1 MTGFNIKSDEFA
13 NPNVWLRMVVENE
26 LEIRKVLAKVRA
38 IPISVTY
45 DLTITLSNEIDTF
58 KCSQAIMDT
67 LWIYKFMYFEHNFM
81 NIDAVILMPDTNQI
95 EMAREKNLTSDNNIK
110 LKASFEVS
118 TYYPAFRKDRI
129 NMSGYPRQY
138 GTGMSDLNGFPV
150 DGGFSDFFGQPGDAP
165 RDPNLGTPWV
175 FPSSSIPGSVGSV
188 GGVENTDGSG
198 GAGNPGGPGGGGGTS
213 GSSGSAGTSGTSGSG
228 YPIGLTDSSFFGRS
242 ASPLGSD
249 PSRRI
254 INGGFSN
261 DPDYYLIAPKRTR
274 WFNNILQARQ
284 KASTPLTN
292 PNAGNPAP
300 GNNGGPNPPINPN
313 PI

>member
-1 MTGFNIKSDEFA
+1 
-13 NPNVWLRMVVENE
+13 
-26 LEIRKVLAKVRA
+26 
-38 IPISVTY
+38 
-45 DLTITLSNEIDTF
+45 
-58 KCSQAIMDT
+58 
-67 LWIYKFMYFEHNFM
+67 
-81 NIDAVILMPDTNQI
+81 
-95 EMAREKNLTSDNNIK
+95 
-110 LKASFEVS
+110 
-118 TYYPAFRKDRI
+118 
-129 NMSGYPRQY
+129 MSGYPRQY